1 MAGIYNS
8 YNEYLAKVRGSESGG
23 KQYAKNPRSTASGLY
38 QFTESTWKGLGYDWK
53 DRFNPTLQNQA
64 MAKLTNYNANYLKS
78 KLGITPTDADLYG
91 AHFLGPQGY
100 TSVYNKPNNTPL
112 SSVLTKGA
120 MSANPFLAGKTT
132 GFLKSWLSKKMNVS
146 VSPSEVDSYEREYGV
161 DTSINLP
168 MNTGEYQTA
177 PEMSETTTKGS
188 LEAEQAKAELL
199 EKQREKD
206 FLAELQATQ
215 EQNSETRY
223 QQEQQAQQQQQ
234 AELDPSYYQV
244 PQIELPNYEA
254 IKYQQAQNQAQ
265 IPQDEFQRGGK
276 KYSEQNGR
284 LVVTTKVVNTPN
296 GPRYYQAKSPD
307 YNFSI
312 ELTDAKRVGDSIP
325 KANLDPHIIEALNRR
340 QDGGEIDLQYKDG
353 GGIPERYK
361 NMGFTRVG
369 QKKEGDGQ
377 KKWKV
382 LAKKGDKYKVVQGG
396 YRGMKDFSQHGSKKR
411 QDNFWSRMGG
421 RDSAKANDPF
431 SPLYWHKRLGKWE
444 DGGEIEGEVEC
455 TNCGWSWD
463 KSESTEK
470 DMYNCHKCGGKST
483 GELLSQFQQGGAKEV
498 KSALGAGK
506 FNTTTGGTVIWGTPE
521 YEAAYNRGEVVT
533 DKGVRSEVTL
543 EGGQLDEVVVKGKK
557 RGFWEQSRDKYLK
570 EHQDDGLLGA
580 IGSVATYP
588 LAVGQ
593 HALTYGTTGKV
604 QDPDEAW
611 GYNTNEGWFDSAGA
625 FGRNLAD
632 AGLNIGAD
640 PSNLVGA
647 GIVTKGKGF
656 INALTKG
663 KALSKGIARYG
674 DDLIQASKAAG
685 KIKLP
690 TYSNAY
696 RWQADVVPESLV
708 NAGRSLTPEQQSL
721 TGSWYTHDVNQLP
734 FYMRTRPGSG
744 NVNVSRLSDT
754 KIANLESNM
763 SDAARGMSGKT
774 ESVAA
779 SNTSLPG
786 ELILPKSLKDKV
798 KQFKFDVNPSEYP
811 LPSEQ
816 QELLKDPSFIGSP
829 YHSSILQENTSNIV
843 NPILEAQYQPIMGV
857 PRKYFPFKEGGEAVE
872 QFQLGGRKKNP
883 FATNQKN
890 TNYSFFPTVG
900 SIEKTLMEKTGI
912 TGFRKKAQAKAQA
925 QGIKGS
931 HNGGLDAVRHAASSA
946 KTASL
951 LPPGLGFIA
960 ANTLGAAHEVD
971 RKMNWRETAS
981 DLYNNFAGSLIGS
994 IPFIDDEDRQDLV
1007 IEAQK
1012 RGFLHNVNKLEEGGE
1027 FAEEEMD
1034 YGQNDFALPNQDQEQ
1049 GNPVWPQTPQPINPI
1064 WSQPVQPIKPVWPQ
1078 TPQPINPIWAQ
1089 PVQRKPVKKAEKPKT
1104 TVTRKPSKYEYLF
1117 EKNNSKKVDTR
1128 DFVVPKFNGIKEG
1141 SGNSSQEILNYQQE
1155 KNKKVF
1161 QEEVKKQEESKAAK
1175 ELSDFRKEITSKAI
1189 LEDAIENDEIGLDIN
1204 NYRTEK
1210 DVMNLQKML
1219 TEKGYNLNPQ
1229 GKFANNGIDGKLGN
1243 VTKNA
1248 MIKYN
1253 QHNSDSGYESIK
1265 EGTGFIGDC
1274 QESQCSEY
1282 MQNELFRNVQP
1293 KVSREDWNKK
1303 TGLFGDAWNIGEN
1316 IIKSGGKK
1324 VEKGEVKPGDVVT
1337 MFTGGRSPFQSQ
1349 ANAAGSGTTHTGLVD
1364 KVNPDGS
1371 YYILH
1376 NNHSTNL
1383 LTGDFEGK
1391 EYRDLVKDGVI
1402 VSGGAKRSFT
1412 VRGTFRPDYKEV
1424 QLGEKKILRD
1434 DVKLFLDPK
1443 KAVVLSSKEYDNNF
1457 TSANAKNKL
1466 LNTFIKPL
1474 NDTRNKKTISKV
1486 FGLGDDEY
1494 QSLSKLTLGI
1504 LGQET
1509 SFGTNAKYTTG
1520 TKEAGAIIAKLVG
1533 YKSDEA
1539 SKGAGRLKYETNF
1552 GSDDLTELGI
1562 TQDNFD
1568 DEDKAPLTTMYKL
1581 ATDYKKFLKKG
1592 YNKKDAMYRAV
1603 TVYNVSL
1610 GHVSQGKK
1618 VEDWAKNYDVD
1629 YTNKV
1634 LNYSTFFNIGDNK
1647 KQYKTTTDELLLHPN
1662 VYKWRE
1668 KLKKEKKL

>member
-1 MAGIYNS
+1 MAGTDNS

-64 MAKLTNYNANYLKS
+64 MAKLTNSNSNYLKS
-78 KLGITPTDADLYG
+78 RLGITPTDADLYG

-100 TSVYNKPNNTPL
+100 ASVYNKPDNTPL
-112 SSVLTKGA
+112 SSVLTSGA

-132 GFLKSWLSKKMNVS
+132 GFLKNWLSKKMNVK
-146 VSPSEVDSYEREYGV
+146 VSPSEFSGDSYSYGV
-161 DTSINLP
+161 DTSLNLP

-177 PEMSETTTKGS
+177 PEMSETTSKED

-199 EKQREKD
+199 EKQREKE
-206 FLAELQATQ
+206 FLAEVQARQ
-215 EQNSETRY
+215 DQDSERRY
-223 QQEQQAQQQQQ
+223 QQEQQVPEQEY
-234 AELDPSYYQV
+234 ELDPSYYQV

-265 IPQDEFQRGGK
+265 IPQDEFQLGGK

-353 GGIPERYK
+353 GSIPQRYK
-361 NMGFTRVG
+361 NMGFTHVG
-369 QKKEGDGQ
+369 QKKAGDGQ

-483 GELLSQFQQGGAKEV
+483 GELLSQFQQGGKKEDKPSLGAGKFNTTTGKVVIWGTPEYEKAYNRGEVLSEDGVRSEVTLDGGKLEDVVIKGKKRKKGFWEQSRDAYLKEHQDDGLFGAIGSVVTYPLGLAQQAMMYGLTDKVQKPSEVVGFKNNEGWFANPSSFGKNLTNLGVDIVTDPANWIGLGELSTVGRLTKAEALAKLAKIETRVAPELMEGARTNGLTFKGTPRKYPINNSQRAVTEDVDRLFEEFPELAKTGSKEEYIKYLETIQPETTQPGIFYRGSNQSHNPSEWMPNPSGGNNLGEGFYFTPDPIKTQRYGKEMKALLDIKDPTYTSLRLNSNGLMVPSGMKAKDIVGEGSAAISIQNPNRDLFTEMGSRGEGYMHKYKGPLDEQGFPAATRPYESNPNYTEYSTVDELVVPDNSQIHVLGSDADKELFKNYINNNKKQDGGELLSQFQQGGAKEV

-506 FNTTTGGTVIWGTPE
+506 FNTTTGDTVVWGTPE

-533 DKGVRSEVTL
+533 DKGGRSEVTL
-543 EGGQLDEVVVKGKK
+543 EGGKLDEVVVQGKK
-557 RGFWEQSRDKYLK
+557 RNKGFWKQSRDKYLK

-690 TYSNAY
+690 TYSNTY

-872 QFQLGGRKKNP
+872 QFQQGGNFDPNSARDMWVAKTGMSWGEAKNLGYTDGSRESNIELLDQLRDKNFKIKSNKKMDTEND
-883 FATNQKN
+883 NE
-890 TNYSFFPTVG
+890 FFPQV
-900 SIEKTLMEKTGI
+900 
-912 TGFRKKAQAKAQA
+912 
-925 QGIKGS
+925 
-931 HNGGLDAVRHAASSA
+931 
-946 KTASL
+946 
-951 LPPGLGFIA
+951 
-960 ANTLGAAHEVD
+960 
-971 RKMNWRETAS
+971 
-981 DLYNNFAGSLIGS
+981 
-994 IPFIDDEDRQDLV
+994 
-1007 IEAQK
+1007 
-1012 RGFLHNVNKLEEGGE
+1012 
-1027 FAEEEMD
+1027 
-1034 YGQNDFALPNQDQEQ
+1034 
-1049 GNPVWPQTPQPINPI
+1049 PINPI
-1064 WSQPVQPIKPVWPQ
+1064 W
-1078 TPQPINPIWAQ
+1078 N
-1089 PVQRKPVKKAEKPKT
+1089 RKPPVTKKS
-1104 TVTRKPSKYEYLF
+1104 VTAPVRKAK
-1117 EKNNSKKVDTR
+1117 KDIKKVDPLSLVINFATGNMGNTQNLENGVITDKRSNTNYVVENGVVTR
-1128 DFVVPKFNGIKEG
+1128 TFPVLTALNPDVNVNDKGVVYLDSHPESRGTPRGTYLMNPKADIYGEPGFRMDPVAAFGEAAPKAKDIATHITYPGE
-1141 SGNSSQEILNYQQE
+1141 
-1155 KNKKVF
+1155 F
-1161 QEEVKKQEESKAAK
+1161 KQRNPLYAQESKNRYASYGCVNCRKPDLKYLTDRFKKGDTTIVIDSNNRKDA
-1175 ELSDFRKEITSKAI
+1175 DF
-1189 LEDAIENDEIGLDIN
+1189 
-1204 NYRTEK
+1204 
-1210 DVMNLQKML
+1210 
-1219 TEKGYNLNPQ
+1219 
-1229 GKFANNGIDGKLGN
+1229 LG
-1243 VTKNA
+1243 
-1248 MIKYN
+1248 
-1253 QHNSDSGYESIK
+1253 
-1265 EGTGFIGDC
+1265 
-1274 QESQCSEY
+1274 
-1282 MQNELFRNVQP
+1282 R
-1293 KVSREDWNKK
+1293 
-1303 TGLFGDAWNIGEN
+1303 
-1316 IIKSGGKK
+1316 
-1324 VEKGEVKPGDVVT
+1324 
-1337 MFTGGRSPFQSQ
+1337 
-1349 ANAAGSGTTHTGLVD
+1349 
-1364 KVNPDGS
+1364 
-1371 YYILH
+1371 
-1376 NNHSTNL
+1376 
-1383 LTGDFEGK
+1383 
-1391 EYRDLVKDGVI
+1391 
-1402 VSGGAKRSFT
+1402 
-1412 VRGTFRPDYKEV
+1412 
-1424 QLGEKKILRD
+1424 
-1434 DVKLFLDPK
+1434 KLF
-1443 KAVVLSSKEYDNNF
+1443 S
-1457 TSANAKNKL
+1457 
-1466 LNTFIKPL
+1466 
-1474 NDTRNKKTISKV
+1474 R
-1486 FGLGDDEY
+1486 
-1494 QSLSKLTLGI
+1494 
-1504 LGQET
+1504 
-1509 SFGTNAKYTTG
+1509 
-1520 TKEAGAIIAKLVG
+1520 
-1533 YKSDEA
+1533 
-1539 SKGAGRLKYETNF
+1539 R
-1552 GSDDLTELGI
+1552 
-1562 TQDNFD
+1562 
-1568 DEDKAPLTTMYKL
+1568 
-1581 ATDYKKFLKKG
+1581 
-1592 YNKKDAMYRAV
+1592 
-1603 TVYNVSL
+1603 
-1610 GHVSQGKK
+1610 
-1618 VEDWAKNYDVD
+1618 
-1629 YTNKV
+1629 
-1634 LNYSTFFNIGDNK
+1634 
-1647 KQYKTTTDELLLHPN
+1647 
-1662 VYKWRE
+1662 
-1668 KLKKEKKL
+1668 